1 MEENL
6 NVKNEKGSITM
17 FVLVGLLFM
26 TSFLLISIGSNINKS
41 KMAKEQ
47 FNIMSNIYSRGDG
60 DENAYNRAYTALR
73 KEKKQTL
80 TTTAENTST
89 LEINKGYEGKLEN
102 LIIYGN
108 SIQEG
113 EPSTTNPSEIQSVG
127 DLITDTSDEN
137 YGKYKVQIKATDA
150 NATTQ
155 NIISIY
161 ITAQLEKTDS
171 YVDYIDFEEK
181 KVIRKETTGETSTIE
196 ELSIIDYINMYE
208 DYTKIEIL
216 TEIVPSKIEATY
228 EGYTFE

>member
-6 NVKNEKGSITM
+6 NIKNEKGSITM

-41 KMAKEQ
+41 KIAKEQ
-47 FNIMSNIYSRGDG
+47 FNIMSSIYSYGDG

-73 KEKKQTL
+73 KENKRIL
-80 TTTAENTST
+80 TTVVENSST
-89 LEINKGYEGKLEN
+89 IELTKTFAQELYNIR
-102 LIIYGN
+102 IYGN
-108 SIQEG
+108 
-113 EPSTTNPSEIQSVG
+113 TNKVG
-127 DLITDTSDEN
+127 DLVTSTSDTN
-137 YGKYKVQIKATDA
+137 YGKYKVQIKATDE

-181 KVIRKETTGETSTIE
+181 KVIREETTGETSTIE
-196 ELSIIDYINMYE
+196 ELSVIDSINMYE
-208 DYTKIEIL
+208 DYTKIEVVTNTI
-216 TEIVPSKIEATY
+216 PSQLQVSY
-228 EGYTFE
+228 YGYTIN